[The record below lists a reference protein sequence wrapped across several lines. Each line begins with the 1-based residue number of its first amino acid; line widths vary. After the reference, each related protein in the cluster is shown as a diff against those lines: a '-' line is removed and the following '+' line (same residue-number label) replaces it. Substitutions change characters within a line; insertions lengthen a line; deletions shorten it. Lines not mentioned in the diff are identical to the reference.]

1 MELIAPYLAACGLL
15 VAAGL
20 AKALRPADTA
30 RALAG
35 LAGPSG
41 LLGRRHR
48 AGRRQRAVGDGR
60 PASGA
65 LRAAVR
71 FGALV
76 EAALGLAG
84 LVVLVPGV
92 AAGVAASYAGFC
104 VFVLYARRRGGV
116 LATCGCFGSLDTP
129 PTGLHA
135 ALDAGVALAAAWVAL
150 HAPGGWAAS
159 WFRHQPWS
167 GVPIA
172 LEAVACAWLSALC
185 MAAAA
190 RVVLARRLLA
200 GRPVHPAPQLAGHR

>member
-15 VAAGL
+15 LAAGL
-20 AKALRPADTA
+20 AKAFRPDDTA

-35 LAGPSG
+35 LVGRRRGAGAGPG
-41 LLGRRHR
+41 
-48 AGRRQRAVGDGR
+48 AG
-60 PASGA
+60 PAG

-71 FGALV
+71 LGAAA

-84 LVVLVPGV
+84 LLALVPGI

-104 VFVLYARRRGGV
+104 AFVLYARRRGGV
-116 LATCGCFGSLDTP
+116 LATCGCFGSLETP

-135 ALDAGVALAAAWVAL
+135 GLDAAFALGAAWVAL
-150 HAPGGWAAS
+150 RAPGGSTAS
-159 WFRHQPWS
+159 WLGHQPWS

-172 LEAVACAWLSALC
+172 LEAIACGWLAALC

-200 GRPVHPAPQLAGHR
+200 GRPIHPGTELAGRA